1 MTRIKGSYE
10 ALKGGFP
17 VEAMRDFTGG
27 VSEMYELDKEQPNL
41 FTIMLNSFQ
50 RKSLMCGA
58 IYKQKL
64 VRNSISYKIQFFL
77 ILSSYH
83 KLYKPYL
90 C

>member
-10 ALKGGFP
+10 ALNGGFT

-27 VSEMYELDKEQPNL
+27 VSETYKLNKEPPDL

-58 IYKQKL
+58 IYEQKL
-64 VRNSISYKIQFFL
+64 VRYSISYKIEFLL
-77 ILSSYH
+77 ILSRYH
-83 KLYKPYL
+83 KFYKMYS